1 MKPEPSEL
9 VKWLKKQADESS
21 GIEGIKA
28 NWLCTA
34 ALAMCI
40 EQQTKALERTN
51 ELLERLIQH
60 PSSRKPS

>member
-1 MKPEPSEL
+1 MSSSEL

-40 EQQTKALERTN
+40 EAQTKALERTN
-51 ELLERLIQH
+51 ELLERLVSD
-60 PSSRKPS
+60 SSKRKSS